1 MTRILVFLVSLSLAF
16 LTISSASI
24 AQPSDWISFSLS
36 PGHHDSSKIR
46 AEFRYDDRRHDEN
59 QWTSDF
65 VPAAFNGLDLA
76 ALRAAGTRPIR
87 FAIIREPGRL
97 DCMGQGGDL
106 YAHGNCSFTAN
117 PAFGQLLAARGIGQ
131 PTREDS
137 IGLMALDVRR
147 DLIDALAEARYPT
160 PRISDLMSLTAL
172 GVSRA
177 YIAGLSAAGYRPST
191 LDALVQ
197 FKALDITPD
206 YVGGLIRIG
215 YPNIAPDD
223 LVQLKALGVTPAYIQ
238 GFEQLGYRQIPV
250 DTLVQ
255 LKALDIT
262 PDFVRAVRRDP
273 RDMPPVNDLVGLK
286 IFQQHR

>member
-16 LTISSASI
+16 LTISSASL
-24 AQPSDWISFSLS
+24 AQPTDWISFSLS
-36 PGHHDSSKIR
+36 PGHHDSGKIR
-46 AEFRYDDRRHDEN
+46 AEFRYDSGRHGDSN
-59 QWTSDF
+59 WSSDF
-65 VPAAFNGLDLA
+65 VPAEFSGLDLA
-76 ALRAAGTRPIR
+76 ALRAGGSRPIR
-87 FAIIREPGRL
+87 FAVVREAGRL
-97 DCMGQGGDL
+97 DCSGQGGDL
-106 YAHGNCSFTAN
+106 YAHGNCGFTAD
-117 PAFGQLLAARGIGQ
+117 PAFARLLAARGIGQ
-131 PTREDS
+131 PTREES

-147 DLIDALAEARYPT
+147 DLIDALAQARYPT

-172 GVSRA
+172 GVSRS
-177 YIAGLSAAGYRPST
+177 YIAGLAAAGYRPSN

-197 FKALDITPD
+197 FKALEITPD
-206 YVGGLIRIG
+206 YVGGLVRIG

-238 GFEQLGYRQIPV
+238 GFQQLGYRAIPV

-262 PDFVRAVRRDP
+262 PDFVAQVRRDP
-273 RDMPPVNDLVGLK
+273 RDVPPVNDLVNLK